1 MNELLILNQVAKIC
15 AGVDGIKTGFA
26 PTDFP
31 ESLNESD
38 LPAAV
43 PFLAPGSRD
52 VDSQRGGRAR
62 CAVLEKQDITI
73 RVCLT
78 PAAQGYSMGAQVA
91 YSIPFLGKVVEAFD
105 ARPRLVNAT
114 GNNKNDFSP
123 LDAGLDQAHIK
134 THRGV
139 TVEPYGSVAYFTVD
153 FTLTVDGRRITAKVE
168 GN

>member
-1 MNELLILNQVAKIC
+1 MNELLILDQVAKIC

-43 PFLAPGSRD
+43 PFLASGSRD

-62 CAVLEKQDITI
+62 CAVMERQDITI
-73 RVCLT
+73 RVYLT
-78 PAAQGYSMGAQVA
+78 PAAQGYSMGAQVE
-91 YSIPFLGKVVEAFD
+91 YSIPFLGKVLEAFD
-105 ARPRLVNAT
+105 ARPLLVNAT
-114 GNNKNDFSP
+114 GNNKSDF
-123 LDAGLDQAHIK
+123 DWRAAQFDQAHIK

-153 FTLTVDGRRITAKVE
+153 LTLTVDGRRTTAKVD